1 MATRLMANLT
11 NGTDLSQGGFRF
23 LSNGLKMTTS
33 WGGGNGN
40 NDVFAYI
47 CFGQPIISNSGV
59 VATAR

>member
-11 NGTDLSQGGFRF
+11 NQTDLSQGGFRF

-47 CFGQPIISNSGV
+47 CFGQPLVGSNNV
-59 VATAR
+59 PCTAR